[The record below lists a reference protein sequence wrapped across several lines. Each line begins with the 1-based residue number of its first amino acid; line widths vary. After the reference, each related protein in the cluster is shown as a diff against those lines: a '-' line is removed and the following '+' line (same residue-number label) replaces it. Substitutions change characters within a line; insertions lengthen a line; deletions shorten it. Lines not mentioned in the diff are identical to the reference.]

1 MNLGIAG
8 RVAIVTGA
16 TRGIGKAAAGLLSA
30 EGVRLAMFART
41 ADALE
46 KAAAEM
52 RGRTGNEV
60 ITVAGDMCLPQDVA
74 RLVDA
79 VRTQLGAPE
88 ILVLI
93 TGRPPRPREVLQ
105 ENERERW
112 NEAFETT
119 LMAPVNMLSAVAPS
133 MVENKWGRIISI
145 NTASVKQPMPRHGLS
160 TIFRTGLAGYLKHL
174 ANENAR
180 HGVTVNAV
188 CPASI
193 GTETFMT
200 RSDSADRARTL
211 PMGRLGKPEEC
222 AAVAVFL
229 ASENAGYITGS
240 TLQVDGGMTLS
251 LV

>member
-1 MNLGIAG
+1 MDLGIAG

-41 ADALE
+41 AETLE
-46 KAAAEM
+46 KAAAEI
-52 RGRTGNEV
+52 RGRTGNDV
-60 ITVAGDMCLPQDVA
+60 IAIAGDMCKPEDVA
-74 RLVDA
+74 RMVET
-79 VRTQLGAPE
+79 VRKQFGAPE
-88 ILVLI
+88 ILILV

-119 LMAPVNMLSAVAPS
+119 LMAPVNVLAAVAPL

-200 RSDSADRARTL
+200 RSDATERAKTL

-222 AAVAVFL
+222 AAAAVFL
-229 ASENAGYITGS
+229 ASENAGYITGA
-240 TLQVDGGMTLS
+240 TLQVDGGMTMS
-251 LV
+251 LT